1 MKKILKFFLI
11 LLFAAGLFVSVTFT
25 VIEVT
30 AYNDVFYLKQ
40 FEKTGVIKD
49 TGLDL
54 QQLSIV
60 VDEIQSLFRMQ
71 RDDFFV
77 SVVVDGEYVSIFG
90 EQENFHMI
98 EVRDL
103 FRFFSLV
110 RYICLAAL
118 LVIFIICFFVS
129 RPFSRRLIRYASAGV
144 LSVLAL
150 IFAAAYFSFD
160 TVFTIFH
167 KLLFN
172 NDLWMFPYDSML
184 IRILT
189 SEFFVAFGVRTVIG
203 SVAVYAFLIIISFFG
218 SKKEKAALKSRKAAE
233 QREITAEESE

>member
-11 LLFAAGLFVSVTFT
+11 LLFSAGLFVSVTFT

-40 FEKTGVIKD
+40 FEKNGITKD

-110 RYICLAAL
+110 RYICLAVL
-118 LVIFIICFFVS
+118 CVIFLISFFVS
-129 RPFSRRLIRYASAGV
+129 RPFCRRLIRYSAAGV
-144 LSVLAL
+144 LSVIAL

-167 KLLFN
+167 ELLFN

-189 SEFFVAFGVRTVIG
+189 SEFFVAFGVRIVIW
-203 SVAVYAFLIIISFFG
+203 SVSVYVLLIIVSFFG
-218 SKKEKAALKSRKAAE
+218 RKKEKTAQESKNTEEKSE
-233 QREITAEESE
+233 QE

>member
-11 LLFAAGLFVSVTFT
+11 LLFSAGLFVSVTFT

-40 FEKTGVIKD
+40 FEKNGVVKD

-77 SVVVDGEYVSIFG
+77 SVVINGEYVSIFG
-90 EQENFHMI
+90 EQENFHML

-103 FRFFSLV
+103 FRLFSLV
-110 RYICLAAL
+110 RYICLAVL
-118 LVIFIICFFVS
+118 CVIFIISFFVS
-129 RPFSRRLIRYASAGV
+129 RPFCRRLIRYASAGV
-144 LSVLAL
+144 LSVIAL

-160 TVFTIFH
+160 TVFTVFH

-189 SEFFVAFGVRTVIG
+189 SEFFVAFGVRIVVW
-203 SVAVYAFLIIISFFG
+203 SVSVYILLIIISFFG
-218 SKKEKAALKSRKAAE
+218 RRKEKAAPDCKK
-233 QREITAEESE
+233 AEEKSEQE